1 MRAFNRPKKPK
12 HEIKAAYKRR
22 ISGHILYTKGAKS
35 KSIINTIK
43 FQLKIPRYQRMS
55 IIYTKYMGSKK
66 IQKYMEAERE
76 KRRIQALYT
85 KPLFTGIFEE
95 SEQEKE
101 LKESTRLSC
110 MLPVGRMYKPMMKY
124 IIGGSE

>member
-43 FQLKIPRYQRMS
+43 FQLKIPEYLEDN
-55 IIYTKYMGSKK
+55 KK